1 MPLQGPRMLFVLLFI
16 SSNYFLGLFNMLTI
30 YNTKAVTELNL
41 EVCQCSNIALQV
53 TWLLELQS

>member
-1 MPLQGPRMLFVLLFI
+1 MLFVLLFI
-16 SSNYFLGLFNMLTI
+16 SSNYFLGVFNMLTI